1 MSINQFQS
9 FLRVLAL
16 VTVFIGGCSQGDDE
30 GTVLEQDAAEGP
42 RSVALATETGARV
55 VPTFTPISVA
65 LPTSTFSPTAVATAT
80 AMPSPTV
87 AVTPTATSFPTVL
100 PEPTQ
105 IQEPLIEVPTATVLK
120 AGPGD
125 EYDNIGHTKF
135 DNAKLE
141 AISQSRDGQW
151 LELSN
156 GCWIDAQAVT
166 EAPPEL
172 SITRWQ
178 PEAQQILPD
187 AQTAGTFT
195 NLEANEEGRYT
206 LQLKGP
212 TVNATVATTR
222 SPAQYFA
229 REKLEPLFTIPEGF
243 RPAIEITQA
252 VEAWQ
257 VQKDGSPD
265 PRHADPLNLALRV
278 STDGTVRYVDSSQLD
293 GVGYVSYAAPL
304 AWPVAGAAPEVCARS
319 ASVQNALLAQISELG
334 DSPDS
339 CESVTWTQLATVR
352 SLETL
357 VTIQNAWDLAGLN
370 GLEELELTLQ
380 ANWPAALLAPTPHLQ
395 TLYVRGGYLHGDY
408 LRYVYCAPKFPSDF
422 LAYTPQLTTLQLKT
436 YTLDNLPQDFL
447 KYTPRLTKLALW
459 FWYPWDRLLP
469 KDFLVHTPDLTDLFL
484 LLPPRQETL
493 TADLLDPVAGL
504 KTLKIN
510 SPHLTTFPL
519 GFLASVPQ
527 LQTLALD
534 LYDDVMVGSRFTHW
548 PDDMFEY
555 TPLLAQLSV
564 DVPAQFHSSYVTYCE
579 EHSGPAPPFCTYP
592 FAGRG

>member
-1 MSINQFQS
+1 M
-9 FLRVLAL
+9 V
-16 VTVFIGGCSQGDDE
+16 E
-30 GTVLEQDAAEGP
+30 GTVLEQSAKEET
-42 RSVALATETGARV
+42 VAVAKATEISLGVAQS
-55 VPTFTPISVA
+55 TFTPASVIA
-65 LPTSTFSPTAVATAT
+65 PTPSPVPTAVVTAT

-125 EYDNIGHTKF
+125 EYDNIGHTKY

-178 PEAQQILPD
+178 PGAQQILPD

-265 PRHADPLNLALRV
+265 PRPADPLNLALRV
-278 STDGTVRYVDSSQLD
+278 STDGTVRYVDNSQLD

-304 AWPVAGAAPEVCARS
+304 AWPVAGAAPEVCTRS
-319 ASVQNALLAQISELG
+319 ASMQNALLAQISELG

-408 LRYVYCAPKFPSDF
+408 LRYVYCAPWFPPDF
-422 LAYTPQLTTLQLKT
+422 LTHTPQLTSLNLRT
-436 YTLDNLPQDFL
+436 YTLRDLSPDFL
-447 KYTPRLTKLALW
+447 KFTPRLTSLVLW
-459 FWYPWDRLLP
+459 FWNSHYDLP
-469 KDFLVHTPDLTDLFL
+469 SDFLVHTPKLTNLDIVKHNGGSLPAAL
-484 LLPPRQETL
+484 LSPVPRLTTL
-493 TADLLDPVAGL
+493 ALYVPY
-504 KTLKIN
+504 I
-510 SPHLTTFPL
+510 TTFPT
-519 GFLASVPQ
+519 GFLAPVPQ
-527 LQTLALD
+527 LTTLTLELD
-534 LYDDVMVGSRFTHW
+534 EDFHGTSNFTYM
-548 PDDMFEY
+548 PDDFFEY
-555 TPLLAQLSV
+555 TPLLEELNV
-564 DVPAQFHSSYVTYCE
+564 DVIDFVYGPYFKAFCE
-579 EHSGPAPPFCTYP
+579 NSTDPAPPLCANP
-592 FAGRG
+592 PAKGRG